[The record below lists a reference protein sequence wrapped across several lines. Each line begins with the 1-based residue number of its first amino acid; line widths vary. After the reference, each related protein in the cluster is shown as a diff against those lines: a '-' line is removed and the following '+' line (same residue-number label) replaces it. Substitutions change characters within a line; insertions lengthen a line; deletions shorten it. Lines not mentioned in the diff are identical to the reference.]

1 MNKRNFWLFVLTLL
15 LFTAI
20 TVSAS
25 NAPEGELIT
34 TQSGGVTGGFGP
46 SGLGSI
52 TTFFNANNSFAG
64 NMFDITNIGANPI
77 TITSFDINLGTNGAN
92 ANVSVYSYPGTY
104 VGHESSPTGWTLMGM
119 ATVNSAGT
127 NVPTPL
133 SVGGLTISPG
143 QSYGLYVTVS
153 NYPNASMQYTNGTNV
168 ISNTEVS
175 LSLGIGKGNPDFTGS
190 TFASRSWNGTIYY
203 DIGSG
208 ATPTPTA
215 TATPTE
221 TPTSTPTETPTVTA
235 TPTEVP
241 TATPTPPPTDVTL
254 TQFQGS
260 GPNYSVIFFLALLI
274 VGFFAYR
281 HTRKA

>member
-1 MNKRNFWLFVLTLL
+1 MNKRNVWFFLIALL

-25 NAPEGELIT
+25 NIPEGEFIT
-34 TQSGGVTGGFGP
+34 NPEGGSGGSGGVQGVFGP

-52 TTFFNANNSFAG
+52 TTFFNSNNQFAG
-64 NMFDITNIGANPI
+64 NMFDITNIGSNPI
-77 TITSFDINLGTNGAN
+77 TINSFDINLATGGTN
-92 ANVSVYSYPGTY
+92 ANVSVYYYPGTY

-119 ATVNSAGT
+119 ATVNSMGT

-133 SVGGLTISPG
+133 NVGGLVIPPG

-153 NYPNASMQYTNGTNV
+153 NYSAGTMRYTNGTNV

-203 DIGSG
+203 DIG
-208 ATPTPTA
+208 ATPTPTPTETP

-221 TPTSTPTETPTVTA
+221 TPTATPTETPTA
-235 TPTEVP
+235 TPTS
-241 TATPTPPPTDVTL
+241 PPTDVTL

-260 GPNYSVIFFLALLI
+260 ESNSAVIFFIALLV
-274 VGFFAYR
+274 VGLFAYR
-281 HTRKA
+281 YTRKA